1 MAPHGHKACDLLNAS
16 VLSSLKMS
24 KVFLPESQ
32 RLKFSLGVSLDL
44 FNLALGG
51 FSMLFLLCHIVAC

>member
-1 MAPHGHKACDLLNAS
+1 
-16 VLSSLKMS
+16 MS